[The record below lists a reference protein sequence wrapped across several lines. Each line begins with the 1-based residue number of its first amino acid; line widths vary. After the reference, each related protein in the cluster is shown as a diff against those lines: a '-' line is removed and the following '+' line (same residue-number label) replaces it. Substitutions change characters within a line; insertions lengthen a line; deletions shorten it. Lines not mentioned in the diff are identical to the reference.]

1 MSKKSLKKE
10 LDQLTREQLSQIIL
24 DLYDARREAKEYL
37 EFFLHPNVD
46 KVLAQQLAL
55 VEKEMR
61 RQKWGRSR
69 GRVTNIKK
77 AVTELIT
84 LKPGDEVVLEML
96 FKTIFIIGKAD
107 RVVELTESQEKL
119 AGNLTNQIIDV
130 SNSAGL
136 ASLALNTFNSFIQ
149 NEQYSLRFRRLVS
162 QAIENYQPGKKK

>member
-10 LDQLTREQLSQIIL
+10 LDQLTKEQLSQIIL
-24 DLYDARREAKEYL
+24 DLYDARKEAKEYL

-84 LKPGDEVVLEML
+84 LKPGDETVLEML

-119 AGNLTNQIIDV
+119 VGDLTNQIIDV

-136 ASLALNTFNSFIQ
+136 ASLTLNTFNSFIQ